1 MGMDGVGNAGEMTMT
16 MMMRKMKSELYVD
29 IIVVAHGKAERERK
43 MRNMKKLCFIKV
55 IGTPN
60 PRFRKTSTLIL
71 HW

>member
-1 MGMDGVGNAGEMTMT
+1 
-16 MMMRKMKSELYVD
+16 LYVD